1 MKKVIDW
8 SFKKHVFLSAG
19 ITLAVALVQILF
31 INENSFILR
40 KLLGIMKLSN
50 IFSAKE
56 AASIGIIGGSDGPT
70 TIFLVGNPIST
81 FLIPILVLFAILLV
95 FYKPIKKLIHR
106 SMSDD

>member
-1 MKKVIDW
+1 MKKITDW

-50 IFSAKE
+50 FFSAKE

-70 TIFLVGNPIST
+70 AIFLVGNPVST
-81 FLIPILVLFAILLV
+81 FLISNLVLFAILLA
-95 FYKPIKKLIHR
+95 FYKPFKKLIQR
-106 SMSDD
+106 

>member
-1 MKKVIDW
+1 MKKVTDW
-8 SFKKHVFLSAG
+8 SFKKHVLFSLG
-19 ITLAVALVQILF
+19 ITLAVALF
-31 INENSFILR
+31 RYF
-40 KLLGIMKLSN
+40 
-50 IFSAKE
+50 FSAKE